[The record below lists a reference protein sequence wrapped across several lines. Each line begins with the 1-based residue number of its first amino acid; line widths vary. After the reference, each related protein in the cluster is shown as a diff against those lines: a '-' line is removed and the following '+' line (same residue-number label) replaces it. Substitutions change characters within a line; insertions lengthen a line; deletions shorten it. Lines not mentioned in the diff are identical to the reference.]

1 VADRDRT
8 AGALAWRRYLVPA
21 LTGALAPVAIVAV
34 HRYIGADE
42 QRAIERHAVK
52 MAEMVA
58 QHAQLMITLGV
69 LGFTLV
75 TFLSMRSALRS
86 QGLARRYE
94 QLAKIDALTGL
105 ANRLEIEG
113 LMGRRI
119 AEAHASGRGLGVM
132 FIDIDDFKDI
142 NDSLGH
148 AAGDEVLKAVA
159 ERMSSVLRGGDAIAR
174 YSGDEFVVLVSDVS
188 DPGALAHVATKL
200 LEAASPVVRVLDNDI
215 FVTLS
220 IGIAHHPAD
229 GADAATLLRN
239 ADSAMYRAKEKGR
252 NGFQYFAA
260 EMNAA
265 ALEKLQMS
273 SNLWRAIKRQ
283 EFVVHYQPKEDARHP
298 GVIVGFEA
306 LVRWNHPDHGL
317 LAPGR
322 FIPHAEYSGA
332 IEPLGEWVLSA
343 ALAQLRA
350 WGPGF
355 EGNIAVNLS
364 MRQLYNP
371 TLPAA
376 VRRELARHAIDP
388 ARLELEVTE
397 SMVSANPEVAAR
409 TLTELNRTG
418 VSIALDD
425 FGTGQSS
432 LAYLMRFP
440 IRTLKIDRSFTADV
454 PASADACAIVRAIVA
469 LARSLRMR
477 VVAEGVETPEQ
488 MAFLQREGCDEIQG
502 FLLGAPMPPH
512 VAGQLLERGSARR
525 VVPRRALPSGLPP
538 R

>member
-1 VADRDRT
+1 MAEGT
-8 AGALAWRRYLVPA
+8 GEAGAGAWRRHLVPA
-21 LTGALAPVAIVAV
+21 LTGAIAPAAILAV
-34 HRYIGADE
+34 HRYIGAAE
-42 QRAIERHAVK
+42 QRVIERHAVK
-52 MAEMVA
+52 VAEMVA
-58 QHAQLMITLGV
+58 QHAQLMLSLGV

-75 TFLSMRSALRS
+75 TLLSMRSARHS
-86 QGLARRYE
+86 RGLARRYE
-94 QLAKIDALTGL
+94 LMAKVDALTGL
-105 ANRLEIEG
+105 PNRLEIEG
-113 LMGRRI
+113 RMKERLEDAAR
-119 AEAHASGRGLGVM
+119 EGRGLGVM

-148 AAGDEVLKAVA
+148 SAGDEVLKAVA
-159 ERMSSVLRGGDAIAR
+159 ERMSSVLRGGDTIAR
-174 YSGDEFVVLVSDVS
+174 YSGDEFVVLVTDVT
-188 DPGALAHVATKL
+188 DPGSLAHVATKL
-200 LEAASPVVRVLDNDI
+200 LEAASPVARVQDNDI

-220 IGIAHHPAD
+220 IGIAHYPAD
-229 GADAATLLRN
+229 GADAATLLKN

-265 ALEKLQMS
+265 AMEKLQMS
-273 SNLWRAIKRQ
+273 SNLWRALKRS
-283 EFVVHYQPKEDARHP
+283 EFIVHYQPKEDARHP
-298 GVIVGFEA
+298 GLIVGFEA
-306 LVRWNHPDHGL
+306 LVRWNHPDQGL
-317 LAPGR
+317 LAPAR
-322 FIPHAEYSGA
+322 FISHAEYSGA
-332 IEPLGEWVLSA
+332 IEPLGEWVLGA

-350 WGPGF
+350 WGPDF

-409 TLTELNRTG
+409 ALTELHRMG

-488 MAFLQREGCDEIQG
+488 RAFLQREGCDEIQG
-502 FLLGAPMPPH
+502 FLLGAPMPAH
-512 VAGQLLERGSARR
+512 VAAQLIETGRARR
-525 VVPRRALPSGLPP
+525 PALRKALPSGRSP

>member
-1 VADRDRT
+1 VD
-8 AGALAWRRYLVPA
+8 L
-21 LTGALAPVAIVAV
+21 
-34 HRYIGADE
+34 
-42 QRAIERHAVK
+42 
-52 MAEMVA
+52 
-58 QHAQLMITLGV
+58 
-69 LGFTLV
+69 
-75 TFLSMRSALRS
+75 
-86 QGLARRYE
+86 
-94 QLAKIDALTGL
+94 LTGL

-113 LMGRRI
+113 RMRERLEEAGR
-119 AEAHASGRGLGVM
+119 SGRGLGVM
-132 FIDIDDFKDI
+132 FIDIDDFKNI

-159 ERMSSVLRGGDAIAR
+159 ERMSSLLRGGDLIAR
-174 YSGDEFVVLVSDVS
+174 YSGDEFVVLVSDVA
-188 DPGALAHVATKL
+188 DPGSLAHVATKL
-200 LEAASPVVRVLDNDI
+200 LEAASPVLRVQDNDI

-229 GADAATLLRN
+229 GADAETLLSN

-273 SNLWRAIKRQ
+273 SNLWRALKRT
-283 EFVVHYQPKEDARHP
+283 EFVVHYQPKEDARHA
-298 GVIVGFEA
+298 GLIVGFEA

-332 IEPLGEWVLSA
+332 IEPLGEWVLGA

-350 WGPGF
+350 WGPAF

-371 TLPAA
+371 SLPAV

-388 ARLELEVTE
+388 CRLELEVTE

-409 TLTELNRTG
+409 ALTELHRMG

-440 IRTLKIDRSFTADV
+440 IRTLKIDHSFTSNV
-454 PASADACAIVRAIVA
+454 PACADSCAIVRAIVA
-469 LARSLRMR
+469 LARSLRLR

-488 MAFLQREGCDEIQG
+488 KAFLQREGCDEIQG
-502 FLLGAPMPPH
+502 FLLGAPMPAH
-512 VAGQLLERGSARR
+512 VATQLVEKDRGRR
-525 VVPRRALPSGLPP
+525 PSLRRALPSG
-538 R
+538 